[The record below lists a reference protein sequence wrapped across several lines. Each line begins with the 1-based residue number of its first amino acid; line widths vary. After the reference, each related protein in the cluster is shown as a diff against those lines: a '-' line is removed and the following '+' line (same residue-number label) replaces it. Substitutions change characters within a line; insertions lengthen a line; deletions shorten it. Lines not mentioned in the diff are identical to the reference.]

1 MKKDKFKLFGIIH
14 LADILMA
21 IVMVALVFGAM
32 QFSAPRQVSARAGD
46 VMIRYT
52 IQFGDVRSQGG
63 HRMPIAEG
71 FHKNIQADE
80 PLFDG
85 ARGLY
90 VGTIVDIF
98 AKPYYVE
105 APNEAYGVFSRTRV
119 EGLEFVYVVVEAP
132 AQIGSNF
139 TLIGQNQISV
149 GREIGVRSRDFAG
162 RGFVVSIEHLNGR

>member
-14 LADILMA
+14 IADIFMA
-21 IVMVALVFGAM
+21 MAMVALVFGAM
-32 QFSAPRQVSARAGD
+32 QFTAPRQVSARAGD
-46 VMIRYT
+46 VIIRYT

-71 FHKNIQADE
+71 FHEIIQIDQ

-85 ARGLY
+85 ARGQY
-90 VGTIVDIF
+90 VGTIIDVF

-105 APNEAYGVFSRTRV
+105 APDEAAGAFRRTRV

-132 AQIGSNF
+132 AQISSNSTF
-139 TLIGQNQISV
+139 IGPNQISV

-162 RGFVVSIEHLNGR
+162 RGFVVSMEQVR